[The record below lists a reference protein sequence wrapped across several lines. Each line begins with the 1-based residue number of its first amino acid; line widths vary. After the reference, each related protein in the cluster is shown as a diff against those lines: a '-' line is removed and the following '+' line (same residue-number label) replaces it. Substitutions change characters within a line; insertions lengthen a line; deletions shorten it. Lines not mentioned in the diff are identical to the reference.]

1 MATQIDSLEKL
12 SLPGEGARFDISISA
27 KNAARSS
34 VVSVQHSI
42 EECMELCL
50 ADAMDAVAKYEREN
64 PERTGFL
71 TSAHQMMAMEVA
83 ASSDPGYLDFSKRL
97 WPELTEHPSMDRSF
111 TGPGLPLVN
120 SEEEAGLDFLNT
132 PFWHDWY
139 WGIVSGKPLDWDL
152 QRRISLIDDA
162 VWDAGPEAVAA
173 EIERIR
179 AEFSA
184 PRAGKE
190 RFPKHEPKSVSHLI
204 ENRIISSA
212 SLQGLAAQVI
222 HSIDRFHAETGANA
236 LPDALEPLTAL
247 PALLLAVTSAI
258 QNAPSSET
266 IASET
271 EDQLRAEVGR
281 LNAKVAELEGKISG
295 LEAVIA
301 SLPKSEH
308 KGILHL
314 LAQTALWGS
323 LAGGLWMLSGEDAD
337 LRKRYESLIERK
349 EQIRGLLMREGLP
362 QTQVEKSLRPAA
374 RPGRA

>member
-1 MATQIDSLEKL
+1 MSHLRSLITQCCHIGASDDLALTSSIEAAIAQAKGTSKRLGIWLPNGNVTTLAQDIALRLSAHTSQPSAADILGHYLSFFAAGPYQREMQRIRQDLEQLPNNPRQLHYRKFVSSFGALNWKEKL
-12 SLPGEGARFDISISA
+12 SHDCWTFWRAWY
-27 KNAARSS
+27 
-34 VVSVQHSI
+34 Q
-42 EECMELCL
+42 
-50 ADAMDAVAKYEREN
+50 
-64 PERTGFL
+64 GFL
-71 TSAHQMMAMEVA
+71 EGQ
-83 ASSDPGYLDFSKRL
+83 P
-97 WPELTEHPSMDRSF
+97 
-111 TGPGLPLVN
+111 
-120 SEEEAGLDFLNT
+120 
-132 PFWHDWY
+132 
-139 WGIVSGKPLDWDL
+139 IDWDL
-152 QRRISLIDDA
+152 QRRIALIGDA

-212 SLQGLAAQVI
+212 SLQGLAAQVT

-258 QNAPSSET
+258 QNALSSET

-349 EQIRGLLMREGLP
+349 EQIRGLLMRDGLP